1 MNAQV
6 SVIEEGYLWGYG
18 EEWFSGSDDS
28 SVFSFFLSCLHT
40 DLLNSVL
47 ARSLPAVIKGS
58 FLTSLSTLVVRFLDA
73 SRC

>member
-28 SVFSFFLSCLHT
+28 SVFSFFFE
-40 DLLNSVL
+40 
-47 ARSLPAVIKGS
+47 LPS
-58 FLTSLSTLVVRFLDA
+58 Y
-73 SRC
+73 